1 MRPVDGK
8 SRVILIVVLLLI
20 LIGLLSYSRPAT
32 TGEVSLTYDQF
43 KSLLNADGIRDVL
56 LTPRE
61 IRGTT
66 RLPVPREVVPPH
78 MTADLQRLD
87 GRFTTGPVDDPQ
99 LVALLEEKGVSFRGA
114 NPDPSPRL
122 LLSWG
127 IPLLLM
133 LFFSLIGRR
142 GTQGNGSVPGV
153 MGKSRA
159 RISVQTDV
167 GVSFADVAGVDEA
180 KEELQEIISFL
191 RNPERFTRLGGKM
204 PKGMLLVGPPGTG
217 KTLLAKAVAG
227 EANVPFFSIS
237 GSEFVEVYVGVG
249 AARVRDLFDQAK
261 KTGSSIIFIDELDA
275 LGKVRGIGQSGG
287 HEEREQTLN
296 QLLVEM
302 DGFDSSTGV
311 VVLGATNRPEVLDPA
326 LLRPGRFD
334 RHVVVD
340 RPDIGGRE
348 AILRAHAKSIRI
360 GDDVD
365 LHVIAARTPGFVGA
379 DLANVVN
386 EAALLAARR
395 EKAAVTLADFDEAI
409 DRVTTGLQKKSRR
422 ISEREKRIV
431 AYHEA
436 GHALA
441 AHFSPGTE
449 PVHKISIIPTGIGA
463 LGYTQQ
469 LPEEDRYLLT
479 EGELRS
485 RIRVLLGGR
494 AAERL
499 IFGEVTT
506 GAQNDLTRATELAGR
521 MVREYGMSR
530 LGLVTFREMRPANFL
545 GLPQEGQRAVGP
557 ETAQALDA
565 EVDRLINEAFQ
576 EALTLLDEKRGLL
589 ETIANALLMREVLDR
604 SQFLRIVDGRSGSPD
619 PDRWT

>member
-1 MRPVDGK
+1 MDGK

-32 TGEVSLTYDQF
+32 TGEVRLTYDQF
-43 KSLLNADGIRDVL
+43 KNLLNADGIRDVL

-66 RLPVPREVVPPH
+66 RVPVPREVVPSH
-78 MTADLQRLD
+78 MTEELQRLD
-87 GRFTTGPVDDPQ
+87 GRFSTGPVDDPR
-99 LVALLEEKGVSFRGA
+99 LVPLLEEKGVSFRGA

-127 IPLLLM
+127 IPLMLM
-133 LFFSLIGRR
+133 LFFFSILNRR
-142 GTQGNGSVPGV
+142 STPGNGGVPGV

-217 KTLLAKAVAG
+217 KTLLAKAVVG

-275 LGKVRGIGQSGG
+275 LGKVRGVGQSGG

-340 RPDIGGRE
+340 RPDLGGRE

-379 DLANVVN
+379 DLANIVN

-449 PVHKISIIPTGIGA
+449 PVHKISIIPVGIGA

-469 LPEEDRYLLT
+469 LPEEDRHLLT
-479 EGELRS
+479 EGELKS

-557 ETAQALDA
+557 ETAQAMDS
-565 EVDRLINEAFQ
+565 EVNRLINKAFQ

-589 ETIANALLMREVLDR
+589 ETIANALLLREVLDR
-604 SQFLRIVDGRSGSPD
+604 SQFLRIVDGPLDSPD

>member
-1 MRPVDGK
+1 MDAK
-8 SRVILIVVLLLI
+8 SRAFLVVILLLL
-20 LIGLLSYSRPAT
+20 LVGLLSSSRSAT
-32 TGEVSLTYDQF
+32 TGTVPLSYDQF
-43 KSLLNADGIRDVL
+43 KSLLRGGGIKEVL
-56 LTPRE
+56 LTPKT
-61 IRGTT
+61 ISGVVGFP
-66 RLPVPREVVPPH
+66 LPQGVVPVH
-78 MTADLQRLD
+78 VSQQLERLN
-87 GRFTTGPVDDPQ
+87 GRFSTGFVDDTGLIPLMEEQ
-99 LVALLEEKGVSFRGA
+99 GISFQGRSVDNAALAFISWIAPLF
-114 NPDPSPRL
+114 L
-122 LLSWG
+122 LLF
-127 IPLLLM
+127 
-133 LFFSLIGRR
+133 FFSFLSRR
-142 GTQGNGSVPGV
+142 TSSNGGGVPGV

-180 KEELQEIISFL
+180 KEELQEIITFL
-191 RNPERFTRLGGKM
+191 RDPDRFTRLGGKM

-261 KTGSSIIFIDELDA
+261 KTGSCIIFIDELDA

-302 DGFDSSTGV
+302 DGFDSSKGV
-311 VVLGATNRPEVLDPA
+311 VILGATNRPEVLDPA

-340 RPDIGGRE
+340 RPDIVGRE
-348 AILRAHAKSIRI
+348 AILKTHVRNVQI
-360 GDDVD
+360 GPDVD
-365 LHVIAARTPGFVGA
+365 LHLIAARTPGFVGA

-395 EKAAVTLADFDEAI
+395 DKDAVTLADFEEAI

-422 ISEREKRIV
+422 ISEKEKRIV
-431 AYHEA
+431 AYHES
-436 GHALA
+436 GHALV
-441 AHFSPGTE
+441 AHFSEGAE

-469 LPEEDRYLLT
+469 MPKEDRYLLT
-479 EGELRS
+479 EKELKS

-494 AAERL
+494 AAEKL
-499 IFGEVTT
+499 VFGEITT
-506 GAQNDLTRATELAGR
+506 GAQNDLTRATELADR

-530 LGLVTFREMRPANFL
+530 LGPVTFREHLSSNFL
-545 GLPQEGQRAVGP
+545 GLPREGARAIGP
-557 ETAQALDA
+557 ETAQALDR
-565 EVDRLINEAFQ
+565 EVDRLIEDRFK
-576 EALTLLDEKRGLL
+576 EALSLLQGKRELL
-589 ETIANALLMREVLDR
+589 ETTALSLLHREVLDR
-604 SQFLRIVDGRSGSPD
+604 SEFLRIIEKPSP
-619 PDRWT
+619 PLALLKWT

>member
-1 MRPVDGK
+1 MDGK
-8 SRVILIVVLLLI
+8 SRVILIVALLLI

-32 TGEVSLTYDQF
+32 TGGVSLTYDQF

-133 LFFSLIGRR
+133 LFFFSLIGRR

-340 RPDIGGRE
+340 RPDISGRE

-499 IFGEVTT
+499 IFVEVTT

>member
-1 MRPVDGK
+1 MDGK
-8 SRVILIVVLLLI
+8 SRVILIVALLLI

-32 TGEVSLTYDQF
+32 TGGVSLTYDQF

-133 LFFSLIGRR
+133 LFFFSLIGRR

-340 RPDIGGRE
+340 RPDISGRE

>member
-1 MRPVDGK
+1 
-8 SRVILIVVLLLI
+8 
-20 LIGLLSYSRPAT
+20 
-32 TGEVSLTYDQF
+32 
-43 KSLLNADGIRDVL
+43 
-56 LTPRE
+56 
-61 IRGTT
+61 
-66 RLPVPREVVPPH
+66 
-78 MTADLQRLD
+78 
-87 GRFTTGPVDDPQ
+87 
-99 LVALLEEKGVSFRGA
+99 
-114 NPDPSPRL
+114 
-122 LLSWG
+122 
-127 IPLLLM
+127 
-133 LFFSLIGRR
+133 
-142 GTQGNGSVPGV
+142 

-275 LGKVRGIGQSGG
+275 LGKVRGVGQSGG

-379 DLANVVN
+379 DLANIVN

-449 PVHKISIIPTGIGA
+449 PVHKISIIPVGIGA

-469 LPEEDRYLLT
+469 LPEEDRHLLT
-479 EGELRS
+479 EGELKS

-557 ETAQALDA
+557 ETAQAMDS
-565 EVDRLINEAFQ
+565 EVNRLINKAFQ

-589 ETIANALLMREVLDR
+589 ETIANALLLREVLDR
-604 SQFLRIVDGRSGSPD
+604 SQFLRIVDGPLDSPD

>member
-1 MRPVDGK
+1 MDGK

-32 TGEVSLTYDQF
+32 TGEVRLTYDQF
-43 KSLLNADGIRDVL
+43 KNLLNADGIRDVL

-66 RLPVPREVVPPH
+66 RVPVPREVVPSH
-78 MTADLQRLD
+78 MTEELQRLD
-87 GRFTTGPVDDPQ
+87 GRFSTGPVDDPR
-99 LVALLEEKGVSFRGA
+99 LVPLLEEKGVSFRGA

-127 IPLLLM
+127 IPLMLM
-133 LFFSLIGRR
+133 LFFFSILNRR
-142 GTQGNGSVPGV
+142 STPGNGGVPGV

-275 LGKVRGIGQSGG
+275 LGKVRGVGQSGG

-379 DLANVVN
+379 DLANIVN

-449 PVHKISIIPTGIGA
+449 PVHKISIIPVGIGA

-469 LPEEDRYLLT
+469 LPEEDRHLLT
-479 EGELRS
+479 EGELKS

-557 ETAQALDA
+557 ETAQAMDS
-565 EVDRLINEAFQ
+565 EVNRLINKAFQ

-589 ETIANALLMREVLDR
+589 ETIANALLLREVLDR
-604 SQFLRIVDGRSGSPD
+604 SQFLRIVDGPLDSPD

>member
-1 MRPVDGK
+1 MDGK
-8 SRVILIVVLLLI
+8 SRVILIVALLLI

-133 LFFSLIGRR
+133 LFFFSLIGRR

-340 RPDIGGRE
+340 RPDISGRE